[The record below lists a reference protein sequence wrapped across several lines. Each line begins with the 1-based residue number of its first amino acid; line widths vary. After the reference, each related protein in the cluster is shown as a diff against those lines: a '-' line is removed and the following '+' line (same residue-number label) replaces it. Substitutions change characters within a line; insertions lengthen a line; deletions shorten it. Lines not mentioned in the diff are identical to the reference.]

1 MLSLGATSMDVCPLF
16 GNRTNICIVVGV
28 VVVRCRFVGG
38 CWLLLLVVGVGCG
51 GVGGVGGGCSSSYGS
66 FSSCCS
72 SSCSSSS
79 VSLLM

>member
-1 MLSLGATSMDVCPLF
+1 M
-16 GNRTNICIVVGV
+16 

-38 CWLLLLVVGVGCG
+38 CASLLVVVV
-51 GVGGVGGGCSSSYGS
+51 VGGCSSLLVVVVVGGCSSSYGS

-72 SSCSSSS
+72 SSCRSSS